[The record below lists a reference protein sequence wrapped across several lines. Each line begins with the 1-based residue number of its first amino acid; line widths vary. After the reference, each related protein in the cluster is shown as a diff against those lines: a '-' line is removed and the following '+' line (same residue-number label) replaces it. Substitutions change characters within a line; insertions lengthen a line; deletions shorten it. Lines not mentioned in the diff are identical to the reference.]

1 MDTNRI
7 YIPIQAVWFPS
18 KSIYN
23 LLWEILNHRYMNKE
37 FISSL
42 NQRVRSEEIREDH
55 IGDLLKAWGI
65 SKSDVN
71 PQMPWEKE
79 RSGNKTYSVTG
90 TSLVVQWLSLC
101 AFNAGHADLIPGQ
114 GMKVPTCLRGAKNSV
129 TNSNTL

>member
-1 MDTNRI
+1 
-7 YIPIQAVWFPS
+7 
-18 KSIYN
+18 
-23 LLWEILNHRYMNKE
+23 MNKE

-42 NQRVRSEEIREDH
+42 NQRVRSEELREDH